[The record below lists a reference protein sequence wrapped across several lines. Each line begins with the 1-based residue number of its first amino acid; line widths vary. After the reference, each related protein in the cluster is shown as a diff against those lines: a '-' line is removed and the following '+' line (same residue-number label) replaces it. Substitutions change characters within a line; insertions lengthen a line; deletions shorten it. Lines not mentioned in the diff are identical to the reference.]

1 MDGLDVVLQPGQALQ
16 GQAALVARRGVLVG
30 RRRRRGPTGL
40 VSLCARIG
48 ICSSQI
54 RFFDLGHQK
63 SSLSSIFESGLRI
76 KRLENPLRSP
86 AE

>member
-40 VSLCARIG
+40 VSLCVRFG
-48 ICSSQI
+48 I
-54 RFFDLGHQK
+54 DLG
-63 SSLSSIFESGLRI
+63 FESSKI
-76 KRLENPLRSP
+76 
-86 AE
+86 